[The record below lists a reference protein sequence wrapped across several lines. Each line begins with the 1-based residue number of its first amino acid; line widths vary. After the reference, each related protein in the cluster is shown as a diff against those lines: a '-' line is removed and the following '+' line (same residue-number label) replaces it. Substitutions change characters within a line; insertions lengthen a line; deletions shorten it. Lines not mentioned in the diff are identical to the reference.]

1 MEKPVFRMLYQY
13 YPKVLISPKE
23 DSYHTYFAEN
33 MIVVQRL
40 LSETP
45 KAAQDSGSCCL
56 EKLLVDLFSNKLT
69 GKLIDRKEYSAIY
82 EKAFQKYHINEKSC
96 FGMQGGV
103 IRKRR

>member
-45 KAAQDSGSCCL
+45 KAAQDPGSCCL
-56 EKLLVDLFSNKLT
+56 EKLLVDLFGN
-69 GKLIDRKEYSAIY
+69 KLIDRKEYSAIY